1 LHGNDPEFGDLA
13 AAATFDRSGYMIY
26 AVAAE
31 FIVII
36 GLLVFMREQFKAHD
50 KAIQT
55 MADRIQAPERIP
67 LRGDADDYIIP
78 YRAPDEWNKVGEISI
93 DPEYGLKDEVEFLG

>member
-1 LHGNDPEFGDLA
+1 
-13 AAATFDRSGYMIY
+13 MIY

-31 FIVII
+31 FIVIV
-36 GLLVFMREQFKAHD
+36 GLLLFMREQFKAHD

-67 LRGDADDYIIP
+67 LRDDAREFVVPD
-78 YRAPDEWNKVGEISI
+78 RAPDEWNKVGEINI